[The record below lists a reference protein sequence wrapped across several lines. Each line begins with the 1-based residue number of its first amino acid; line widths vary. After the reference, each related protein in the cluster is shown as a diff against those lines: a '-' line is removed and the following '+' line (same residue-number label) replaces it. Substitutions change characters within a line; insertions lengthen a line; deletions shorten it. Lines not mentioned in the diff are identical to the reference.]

1 MLGTIGNILI
11 NTAFLLGFLSLIGY
25 FLYSQKENTQYLTI
39 SNWLFGLKGLL
50 VLAASGILLYLILT
64 HQFNY
69 YYVYNYTSSSLQLKY
84 LISAFWG
91 GQEGSFMLW
100 ILFSALMGLGLM
112 KWVREPYRGP
122 VLFFLTL
129 NQLFL
134 LSMILGIDF
143 GSFTLGASPFRSLA
157 EAMPN
162 APFIQSNPDF
172 MPSDGKGLNDLL
184 KSPWM
189 VIHPPALFLG
199 FSMMAVPYCFAMA
212 ALWKRKY
219 HGWVNAAL
227 PWTLGANLSLFT
239 AIFLGGYWA
248 YVTLSFGGYWAWDP
262 VENASFIPWL
272 IGTAGIHTMLIQRK
286 SSTSQK
292 ASIIL
297 AMLAYVAVVYETF
310 LTRSGVLADSSVHSF
325 VDLGLYNQLIIFMI
339 VILGTGIAMLGY
351 RYKDLPSQRNES
363 KLLSR
368 EFMTFAGAM
377 VLFLISL
384 VIALGTSSPIIG
396 RLFVENP
403 TPPEISFYN
412 EWTMPLAILAAILTV
427 FGQYLFWKRQDAESL
442 AQELL
447 WPVAGACMA
456 TLATIFISEVRDL
469 YYMVYLL
476 SAWFALFGNASIMF
490 RLARQKP
497 RLIGGSL
504 SHIGFGIMLLGFLAS
519 SAYDGNLLDH
529 SVRQYNRA
537 IKQGKVTDEDGTMVT
552 QPVNFLELKLNEPK
566 VVNNKY
572 KVTYQGYTLSNQ
584 ERPGQQEYKI
594 KFERLNEPGNDDTF
608 YLSPQVYPMGRADT
622 TINWSVD
629 VDVMAGFFSD
639 IYLYVAGSSYVEHKN
654 EQFRKR
660 QEDKGKNVMQPG
672 SKKLEKAQ
680 QDSIPTQKINLANG
694 DSVQMGNYTFTFQ
707 EYNSVDQSQLPDST
721 SIAVRAL
728 VDITYDANQTPY
740 RINPLFALYSDG
752 GKNWVY
758 SPPAKLA
765 NHDIEVQFTRV
776 FPESGK
782 IELTLKG
789 ITEKP
794 KEEWI
799 LLTAEEKPFVSL
811 VWLGTFVLIA
821 GFSVSIL
828 RHWDRE
834 RKKST

>member
-11 NTAFLLGFLSLIGY
+11 NTAFLSGILSLIGY
-25 FLYSQKENTQYLTI
+25 FLYSKKENKQYLTI

-50 VLAASGILLYLILT
+50 ILAASGILLHLILT

-69 YYVYNYTSSSLQLKY
+69 YYVYNYTSSDLQLKY

-100 ILFSALMGLGLM
+100 ILFSALVGLGLM

-129 NQLFL
+129 NQVFL

-157 EAMPN
+157 EAFPN

-172 MPSDGKGLNDLL
+172 VPADGKGLNDLL

-189 VIHPPALFLG
+189 IIHPPALFLG
-199 FSMMAVPYCFAMA
+199 FSMMAVPYCFAVA

-219 HGWVNAAL
+219 HEWAGPAL
-227 PWTLGANLSLFT
+227 PWTIGANLSLFT

-297 AMLAYVAVVYETF
+297 AILAYVAVVYETF
-310 LTRSGVLADSSVHSF
+310 LTRSGVLSDASVHSF
-325 VDLGLYNQLIIFMI
+325 VDLGLYNQLVLFMV
-339 VILGTGIAMLGY
+339 VILGTGAGMLIY
-351 RYKDLPSQRNES
+351 RYKDLPSQQNES
-363 KLLSR
+363 KFLSR

-377 VLFLISL
+377 VLFLIGM
-384 VIALGTSSPIIG
+384 VITLGTSSPIIG

-412 EWTMPLAILAAILTV
+412 EWAMPLAILAAILTV
-427 FGQYLFWKRQDAESL
+427 LGQYLFWKRYSAESL
-442 AQELL
+442 AEELL
-447 WPVAGACMA
+447 WPVVGACIT
-456 TLATIFISEVRDL
+456 TLATIFIGDIRDL
-469 YYMVYLL
+469 YHMIYLF
-476 SAWFALFGNASIMF
+476 SAWFALFGNGFVMV
-490 RLARQKP
+490 RLARKKP

-519 SAYDGNLLDH
+519 SAYDGNLLDL
-529 SVRQYNRA
+529 SVKQYNEAVR
-537 IKQGKVTDEDGTMVT
+537 QGKVTDEDGTPVR

-566 VVNNKY
+566 MVNGKY
-572 KVTYQGYTLSNQ
+572 LVTYQGYTLSNQ
-584 ERPGQQEYKI
+584 ERSGQQEYKI
-594 KFERLNEPGNDDTF
+594 RFEEIDEDGSGDRF
-608 YLSPQVYPMGRADT
+608 YLYPQVYPMSAAEE
-622 TINWSVD
+622 IQWSVD
-629 VDVMAGFFSD
+629 VDVKEGLFSG
-639 IYLYVAGSSYVEHKN
+639 IYLYVAGSSYVERKN
-654 EQFRKR
+654 EEYKKM
-660 QEDKGKNVMQPG
+660 KGSREGNVMQPASG
-672 SKKLEKAQ
+672 KPEETKR
-680 QDSIPTQKINLANG
+680 DSVPTQKITFARG
-694 DSVQMGNYTFTFQ
+694 DSVQVGDYKFMFWNY
-707 EYNSVDQSQLPDST
+707 SPVDPSRLPDNT
-721 SIAVRAL
+721 SIAVHAL
-728 VDITYDANQTPY
+728 IGIQYKASDTPY
-740 RINPLFALYSDG
+740 RLRPLFVIYSDG
-752 GKNWVY
+752 GKNWIY
-758 SPPAKLA
+758 SPPEKLPEH
-765 NHDIEVQFTRV
+765 NIEVQFSNIDPV
-776 FPESGK
+776 SGK
-782 IELTLKG
+782 IELTVKG
-789 ITEKP
+789 ISEKP
-794 KEEWI
+794 REEWI
-799 LLTAEEKPFVSL
+799 LLTAEEKPFISL
-811 VWLGTFVLIA
+811 VWLGTFVLMA

-834 RKKST
+834 RKKA